1 MFSTWFYIF
10 YHSRLKHT
18 ENMYVEE
25 KIFCM
30 ELLYIHSIYFSLFIY
45 SFILIIIQNIPKHAS
60 TYLLQTNSTGN
71 GEMKCCG
78 LGNVHLEDTRI
89 IYECSISTGRTLES
103 SMSAP
108 CPIGRQSLQ
117 PKTDLCPIW
126 TSSKHPSTYLMKT
139 LSTICSFGGH
149 SNHLWVLRIH
159 R

>member
-1 MFSTWFYIF
+1 
-10 YHSRLKHT
+10 
-18 ENMYVEE
+18 MYVEE

-108 CPIGRQSLQ
+108 YPQVRQSLQRKTALYAIGRQSL
-117 PKTDLCPIW
+117 
-126 TSSKHPSTYLMKT
+126 H
-139 LSTICSFGGH
+139 F
-149 SNHLWVLRIH
+149 
-159 R
+159 